1 MADEY
6 PKTPSVNDYRKF
18 ASEQELLSAIENA
31 SQLYAQ
37 ADFPDEAVLTQS
49 IRTIG
54 DNALPY
60 EKKPDQ
66 YTSDDVQ
73 ILGKRY
79 KAIKSATE
87 LARQRYRGFNVAS
100 DEELNAYV
108 SQAEADYMKAMRSV
122 LSPTYGLNPLQKYGL
137 GVEEAIPRMI
147 DGVSQLFNFGDQK
160 ELERRT
166 AQSNQILEDPWAS
179 FGNTVASMTT
189 AVPASVAVGAM
200 LPETALGVGVTG
212 LTGTALRTAPFA
224 VEGAVQGAL
233 TPTEEGQSRTQN
245 VIANTALSTLMKPV
259 TYLGGQMFDMF
270 KPQKFVARDTARMLI
285 DDLPKGQ
292 VGTDAEMLIR
302 NVATTP
308 SNVVP
313 NARLTTPEYLASQGV
328 EAPNFNQL
336 QDYLRAQ
343 PEPVTN
349 QFPFLNAN
357 RQTAEATDARIVDA
371 FNGATKEDAD
381 AIRTAVRLQEGKD
394 IEKARA
400 SKLPI
405 NASNVVR
412 FMDKFIK
419 DNPTLEFTSEIKAI
433 KDRMMQDIPVETR
446 VKEAYKLNQDFVAN
460 NRVIKSVDEREAI
473 QSVNDIIKNDT
484 VEISGFLKGST
495 KTFDTSTIEGKI
507 KALGVISRSLR
518 TKTGKDHLRAVYETL
533 VTGQKPYDRVRDLHN
548 IKMDLQAKMQSMT
561 PYQRKEV
568 YQVVKK
574 LDSAISAEVKQWG
587 DYMKN
592 YAIQM
597 NRASQAEAG
606 AIVRGGITDFGM
618 SNEPKLNITSF
629 KDLARRA
636 DETYLKGRFGE
647 RIKFT
652 PDQAQALTEI
662 RNTAKALQSVQ
673 NIGRDTNSQT
683 AQRLRNAKRFEDTL
697 VPNTPFD
704 IAKTGAWLVGRI
716 DRRKLPEVYKMMS
729 DPYYFAEVL
738 RNTPAKDRH
747 LVHAMRSAM
756 IGFNTPILTGNMGN
770 TETQSDDPYEMSDR
784 EYTAFMQLSPD
795 EQYEYMRAKEAM
807 SGKQNPNRV
816 IVTPNESQQ

>member
-6 PKTPSVNDYRKF
+6 PKMPSVNDYRKF

-37 ADFPDEAVLTQS
+37 SDFPDEAVLTQS

-100 DEELNAYV
+100 DDELNAYV
-108 SQAEADYMKAMRSV
+108 SQAEADYLKAMRSV

-160 ELERRT
+160 ELERKT
-166 AQSNQILEDPWAS
+166 AQSNQLLEDPWAS
-179 FGNTVASMTT
+179 LGNTVASITT
-189 AVPASVAVGAM
+189 AVPASIAVGSM
-200 LPETALGVGVTG
+200 LPPTALGVGVG
-212 LTGTALRTAPFA
+212 GVGGTMLRTAPFA

-259 TYLGGQMFDMF
+259 TYAGGQMFDMF
-270 KPQKFVARDTARMLI
+270 KPQRFVARDTARMLI
-285 DDLPKGQ
+285 DDLPQGQ
-292 VGTDAEMLIR
+292 VATDAEMLIR
-302 NVATTP
+302 NVASTP

-313 NARLTTPEYLASQGV
+313 DARLTTPEYLASQGV

-371 FNGATKEDAD
+371 FNGATADDAT
-381 AIRTAVRLQEGKD
+381 AIRTAVRLREGKD

-405 NASNVVR
+405 NASGVVR
-412 FMDKFIK
+412 FMDRFIK
-419 DNPTLEFTSEIKAI
+419 DNPTLEFTSEIRAI
-433 KDRMMQDIPVETR
+433 RERMMQDIPADVRYRES
-446 VKEAYKLNQDFVAN
+446 VKMNNDFIANQ
-460 NRVIKSVDEREAI
+460 RVIKSTTEKDAI
-473 QSVNDIIKNDT
+473 KSVNQIIQNDSVDIAGKTYDVST
-484 VEISGFLKGST
+484 PELKG
-495 KTFDTSTIEGKI
+495 
-507 KALGVISRSLR
+507 KALGVISRSLQS
-518 TKTGKDHLRAVYETL
+518 KTGKDHLRAVYETL

-548 IKMDLQAKMQSMT
+548 IKMDLQAKMESMS

-568 YQVVKK
+568 YKVVKK
-574 LDSAISAEVKQWG
+574 LDSAISAEVKDWG

-606 AIVRGGITDFGM
+606 AIVRGGITDTGA
-618 SNEPKLNITSF
+618 SNAPKLNITSF

-636 DETYLKGRFGE
+636 DETYLKSRFGE
-647 RIKFT
+647 RIRFT

-683 AQRLRNAKRFEDTL
+683 AQRLRNAKRFEDTV

-704 IAKTGAWLVGRI
+704 IAKTGAWFAGRI

-738 RNTPAKDRH
+738 KNTPPKIRY
-747 LVHAMRSAM
+747 LVHALRSSM
-756 IGFNTPILTGNMGN
+756 VGFNTPILTGNMGN
-770 TETQSDDPYEMSDR
+770 TDTQSDDPYEMSDR
-784 EYTAFMQLSPD
+784 EYVEFLKLSPED
-795 EQYEYMRAKEAM
+795 QMKYMEAKSAM
-807 SGKQNPNRV
+807 EGSADAGNVYGNP
-816 IVTPNESQQ
+816 PQQ